1 MSSPSQD
8 VKVIAHEQ
16 HQQANDQIPELDI
29 EVNQIQLGAHA
40 CGNQIEEEEK
50 RPPNCFDLRMKPDI
64 LSKSSK
70 HSSHKNSISSGYA
83 SSFNSV

>member
-16 HQQANDQIPELDI
+16 HQQANDQIPEIDI

-50 RPPNCFDLRMKPDI
+50 RPPNC
-64 LSKSSK
+64 
-70 HSSHKNSISSGYA
+70 
-83 SSFNSV
+83 